1 MILHATWNALLLDKA
16 LDQSFPNTDFH
27 LFAQR
32 LSTALDSFTIL
43 DLLHHSDFKCFA
55 YFSAHSMTIELC
67 HHYSVIRSNNW
78 RTTDSFHVA
87 LTGMT
92 ANDDAL
98 LFNPNDIHRTSELLL
113 PLPSALGTVVSIA
126 DLLAFPTA
134 IPHTVKKLM
143 PSLIQVPPHLF
154 ATLQL
159 ADSRDPSDLFFL
171 IRTALTDYIDT
182 CIANL
187 EPSDT
192 QSHDTLRLTLQ
203 TDSMY
208 FLQFLYVAAVQPDT
222 IAINVDPNAPRALPS
237 IMAWRQVLHRANI
250 ATAQPNQTAPVTTP
264 PTTPAPNAPVFASP
278 DTFAEATTA
287 LAFAVNTFATAA
299 DKLTETKA
307 PSASQPTR
315 AWYKQPSFLQEQ
327 VLRLMARHDADIVS
341 RPTTTLSTFLSLSA
355 NSSAAQQYLLDYLQ
369 STLHCQDIRVD
380 TFVVLCI
387 TQLQFVYSPIEG
399 PSRLSLFKIFDQANQ
414 MTASSDADIV
424 AQATIDAGGDGMTFE
439 QISKRL
445 RNTKLL
451 TIPKSTNDFETTI
464 RNMSSIILFIFGEC
478 YLYDQLS
485 TWQIHI
491 EHHRTSYRHCAEL
504 DPLFFSHQMA
514 IIDHSI
520 QAFFRS
526 ARTAKDVG
534 DLAFRLLNFD
544 QQQHAIAICNA
555 MVTRL
560 HPLVHA
566 VTQSTKRPLDNPT
579 VDGTPDRSAH
589 GRAAINPS
597 PDTAFK
603 LRNGYAYAT
612 LLPASIVRTAP
623 KLNGTSVCCRW
634 HIKGICVQN
643 CERKATHIA
652 LPPDVRAKLTAF
664 LARAYTTAGPPTTAP
679 QAPAQLDDH
688 PAHT

>member
-1 MILHATWNALLLDKA
+1 
-16 LDQSFPNTDFH
+16 
-27 LFAQR
+27 
-32 LSTALDSFTIL
+32 
-43 DLLHHSDFKCFA
+43 
-55 YFSAHSMTIELC
+55 
-67 HHYSVIRSNNW
+67 
-78 RTTDSFHVA
+78 
-87 LTGMT
+87 
-92 ANDDAL
+92 
-98 LFNPNDIHRTSELLL
+98 
-113 PLPSALGTVVSIA
+113 
-126 DLLAFPTA
+126 
-134 IPHTVKKLM
+134 
-143 PSLIQVPPHLF
+143 
-154 ATLQL
+154 
-159 ADSRDPSDLFFL
+159 
-171 IRTALTDYIDT
+171 LTDYIDT
-182 CIANL
+182 CIDDLDPN
-187 EPSDT
+187 DT
-192 QSHDTLRLTLQ
+192 QAHDTLRLTLQ

-208 FLQFLYVAAVQPDT
+208 FLQFLYVAAVKPDT
-222 IAINVDPNAPRALPS
+222 LAINVDPDAPRSLPS
-237 IMAWRQVLHRANI
+237 IMAWKQVLHRANI
-250 ATAQPNQTAPVTTP
+250 APSQSSQPVATTTNP
-264 PTTPAPNAPVFASP
+264 IDPAPNAPALATT

-299 DKLTETKA
+299 DKMTEIKA

-315 AWYKQPSFLQEQ
+315 AWEKQPSFLQGQ
-327 VLRLMARHDADIVS
+327 VLRLMARHDADVVMQ
-341 RPTTTLSTFLSLSA
+341 PTNTLATFLSLSA
-355 NSSAAQQYLLDYLQ
+355 NSSAAQQYLIDYLQ

-387 TQLQFVYSPIEG
+387 TQLQFIYSPIEG

-491 EHHRTSYRHCAEL
+491 EHHRGSYRHCSEL

-526 ARTAKDVG
+526 ARIAKSVG

-544 QQQHAIAICNA
+544 NQQHAIAICNA

-560 HPLVHA
+560 HPLVQA
-566 VTQSTKRPLDNPT
+566 VTQSNKRSLDNPT
-579 VDGTPDRSAH
+579 VDGTPDRSVT

-597 PDTAFK
+597 PDPAFK
-603 LRNGYAYAT
+603 IRHGYSYAT

-643 CERKATHIA
+643 CERKATHVA
-652 LPPDVRAKLTAF
+652 LPPDVRTKVTSF
-664 LARAYTTAGPPTTAP
+664 LARAYTTAGPPTAAP
-679 QAPAQLDDH
+679 PAATQLDEPQPHH
-688 PAHT
+688 PPN